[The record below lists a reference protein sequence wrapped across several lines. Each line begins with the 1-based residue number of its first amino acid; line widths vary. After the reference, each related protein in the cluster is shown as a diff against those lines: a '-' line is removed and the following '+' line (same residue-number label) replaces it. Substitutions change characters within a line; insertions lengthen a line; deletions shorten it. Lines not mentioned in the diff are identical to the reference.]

1 MGKLFRYVA
10 LGDSTAAGVGA
21 QGTGYPEL
29 VYRRMKAA
37 GWPAGI
43 LNLGQ
48 SGAVSADLVRTQL
61 DKAISMSPDLVTVG
75 IGGNDLWR
83 LVSPDRF
90 KANLKA
96 IADALEK
103 TAAEVIVSNLIDL
116 GRAPIAQGALSMMNI
131 PPEVISGRVK
141 DFNKMIGELASRPR
155 TTVIDLHTL
164 GENELSGHP
173 EFFSDDGFHPSQLGY
188 QRWADMVFPAVES
201 AHGRWQ
207 SVKHS
212 AP

>member
-1 MGKLFRYVA
+1 MGTLFRYVA
-10 LGDSTAAGVGA
+10 LGDSTAAGVGS
-21 QGTGYPEL
+21 QGVGYPEL
-29 VYRRMKAA
+29 VYRRMKSA

-61 DKAISMSPDLVTVG
+61 ERVLSVSPDLVTLG

-96 IADALEK
+96 IADVLER
-103 TAAEVIVSNLIDL
+103 TDADVIISNLIDL

-141 DFNKMIGELASRPR
+141 DFNRMLGELASRP
-155 TTVIDLHTL
+155 
-164 GENELSGHP
+164 P
-173 EFFSDDGFHPSQLGY
+173 PSSICT
-188 QRWADMVFPAVES
+188 RWARTSSRATPSSFLTMASTRRSS
-201 AHGRWQ
+201 ATSAGPTCCSLRWKAHTR
-207 SVKHS
+207 VGGL
-212 AP
+212 

>member
-1 MGKLFRYVA
+1 MGTLFRYVA
-10 LGDSTAAGVGA
+10 LGDSTAAGVGS
-21 QGTGYPEL
+21 QGVGYPEL
-29 VYRRMKAA
+29 VYRRMKSA

-61 DKAISMSPDLVTVG
+61 ERVLSVSPDLVTLG

-96 IADALEK
+96 IADVLER
-103 TAAEVIVSNLIDL
+103 TDADVIISNLIDL

-141 DFNKMIGELASRPR
+141 DFNRMLGELASRPR
-155 TTVIDLHTL
+155 TTVIDLHSL
-164 GENELSGHP
+164 GENELAGHP

-188 QRWADMVFPAVES
+188 QRWADLLFPAVES
-201 AHGRWQ
+201 AHARWR
-207 SVKHS
+207 SVKHL